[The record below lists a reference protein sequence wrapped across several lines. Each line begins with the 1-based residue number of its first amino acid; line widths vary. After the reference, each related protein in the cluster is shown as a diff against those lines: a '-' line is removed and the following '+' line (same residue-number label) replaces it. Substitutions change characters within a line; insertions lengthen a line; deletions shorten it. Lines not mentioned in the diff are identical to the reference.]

1 MTSTEQSTSAFLRD
15 LLSKYNW
22 VSTFTHSPDL
32 VARVTT
38 NAVPTTFQA
47 TQLKASIDDLNAP
60 IINTQRE
67 IDLLRN
73 AAASL
78 EEKMIRLKDI
88 KRDYRSALSSIRR
101 LPSEIVA
108 EILRQTPKEQTQLAA
123 SEPYHIFGFNVF
135 KITENPWQPGQVCSS
150 WRDAVQFLCP
160 EMWSTLEISSQHK
173 LLKEKDRLIPA
184 PKKDMPALLDRA
196 LERSQNHRLNFF
208 FSCPGFHEHP
218 SNRND
223 EPEEMSQCFDL
234 LLRHSK
240 RWGSVELAIVPSP

>member
-1 MTSTEQSTSAFLRD
+1 MHRPQASLHRFEAVDNPESGLSSSPQSPSLKSLPSNRLFTSSNQDGDIVHPTARLSATYSPPKSFKICKKDARTYEPRSSAYTGSMTSTEQSTSAFLRD

-32 VARVTT
+32 VALVTT
-38 NAVPTTFQA
+38 NTVPTTFQA

-60 IINTQRE
+60 IINIQRE

-108 EILRQTPKEQTQLAA
+108 ERRMPCLK
-123 SEPYHIFGFNVF
+123 
-135 KITENPWQPGQVCSS
+135 PWM
-150 WRDAVQFLCP
+150 R
-160 EMWSTLEISSQHK
+160 
-173 LLKEKDRLIPA
+173 LKFP
-184 PKKDMPALLDRA
+184 
-196 LERSQNHRLNFF
+196 
-208 FSCPGFHEHP
+208 P
-218 SNRND
+218 S
-223 EPEEMSQCFDL
+223 
-234 LLRHSK
+234 
-240 RWGSVELAIVPSP
+240 